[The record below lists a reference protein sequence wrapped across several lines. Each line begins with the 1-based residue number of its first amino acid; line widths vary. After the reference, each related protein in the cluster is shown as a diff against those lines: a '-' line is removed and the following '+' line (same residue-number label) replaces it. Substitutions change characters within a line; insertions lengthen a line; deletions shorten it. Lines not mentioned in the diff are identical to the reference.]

1 MSTVSSIQ
9 NKQTVYVDSANKN
22 AEVNRNDKAL
32 LNCNV
37 SSVDSADNQTSS
49 VSQISSKRTQ
59 QNVDDLI
66 KKVISGTGLTLE
78 EAKAMIE
85 ELAKINGKPL
95 TEVDSQTLIKVL
107 TSLKYSI
114 EDSSVNGKL
123 DKTKLKDIF
132 GCYVFLSVKSDKKQ
146 VDFDK
151 IRKGMKMSLI
161 QLIKN
166 SNPELKNKKNITPE
180 DVKNT
185 IKLFVKNHMSPE
197 KIDEYKNQP
206 QEAKNILK
214 SLFGFQLQNCTP
226 EEKKLLFAGFLL
238 AIKDAD
244 MVKQAPVLIAKLCE
258 SIKDDKSKLENFL
271 KKDLRPMLKE
281 LLNVDDSTVDN
292 LIKLGIVEN
301 LNADNIEELLL
312 SGLNF
317 LRSIEP
323 QELKILTEALIA
335 HVNGQELL
343 DEQMKVL
350 NKHRDSLSQLIGVIA
365 GIAQKPEL
373 LKGHEELMAQ
383 IQALL
388 EQKGLDKFVYND
400 IFALY
405 QNNPEYFNNI
415 QTKDDLVKTLNK
427 ITDNK
432 FGEAVGDTNPDNL
445 YKENP
450 ENNETSSLG
459 LAQRTSSE
467 NYMSALM
474 RQNNIAQAINETNKS
489 VKPEFTLI
497 EKTVKTEKPKQNF
510 VQNWTS
516 VTSDELRYQLSN
528 NNISFGDILDNYGDL
543 SDSTQRFVD
552 DMISA
557 MSAGMQTYFLNG
569 IKGKNHV
576 VVAIVKKI
584 SADPEK
590 LNLALDYAS
599 EKELQRINE
608 QKKFAS
614 NKA

>member
-335 HVNGQELL
+335 HVNGQELS

-405 QNNPEYFNNI
+405 QNNSEYFNNI
-415 QTKDDLVKTLNK
+415 QTKDDLVKILNK

-450 ENNETSSLG
+450 ENNEASSLG
-459 LAQRTSSE
+459 LTQRTSSE

-599 EKELQRINE
+599 KKELQRINE

-614 NKA
+614 NNA

>member
-206 QEAKNILK
+206 QEVKNILK

-317 LRSIEP
+317 LRSVEP
-323 QELKILTEALIA
+323 QELKILTEALVA
-335 HVNGQELL
+335 HVNGQELS

-373 LKGHEELMAQ
+373 LKGHEKLMAQ

-388 EQKGLDKFVYND
+388 EQKGLDNFVYND

-467 NYMSALM
+467 NYMSALI

-497 EKTVKTEKPKQNF
+497 EKTVKTKKPKQNF

-599 EKELQRINE
+599 KKELQRINE

>member
-1 MSTVSSIQ
+1 M
-9 NKQTVYVDSANKN
+9 
-22 AEVNRNDKAL
+22 
-32 LNCNV
+32 
-37 SSVDSADNQTSS
+37 
-49 VSQISSKRTQ
+49 
-59 QNVDDLI
+59 
-66 KKVISGTGLTLE
+66 
-78 EAKAMIE
+78 
-85 ELAKINGKPL
+85 
-95 TEVDSQTLIKVL
+95 
-107 TSLKYSI
+107 
-114 EDSSVNGKL
+114 
-123 DKTKLKDIF
+123 
-132 GCYVFLSVKSDKKQ
+132 
-146 VDFDK
+146 
-151 IRKGMKMSLI
+151 
-161 QLIKN
+161 
-166 SNPELKNKKNITPE
+166 
-180 DVKNT
+180 
-185 IKLFVKNHMSPE
+185 
-197 KIDEYKNQP
+197 
-206 QEAKNILK
+206 
-214 SLFGFQLQNCTP
+214 
-226 EEKKLLFAGFLL
+226 
-238 AIKDAD
+238 
-244 MVKQAPVLIAKLCE
+244 
-258 SIKDDKSKLENFL
+258 
-271 KKDLRPMLKE
+271 
-281 LLNVDDSTVDN
+281 
-292 LIKLGIVEN
+292 
-301 LNADNIEELLL
+301 
-312 SGLNF
+312 
-317 LRSIEP
+317 
-323 QELKILTEALIA
+323 
-335 HVNGQELL
+335 
-343 DEQMKVL
+343 
-350 NKHRDSLSQLIGVIA
+350 
-365 GIAQKPEL
+365 
-373 LKGHEELMAQ
+373 
-383 IQALL
+383 
-388 EQKGLDKFVYND
+388 
-400 IFALY
+400 
-405 QNNPEYFNNI
+405 
-415 QTKDDLVKTLNK
+415 VKTLNK